1 MEETRRTTTTTL
13 LITKPADLILLEAAY
28 QLLRYELPDDLRW
41 KLKSAKNS
49 SEMWARMQNSL
60 QAQIDAPYRI
70 FTHDQL
76 DGGSHHKW
84 VIYVLAPRH
93 APHQPITLPLWSDT
107 PLPYRSIACTDLAFH
122 MVIKLLQ
129 VARMHGNQAGRFTGQ
144 GRCYVHAKCNDT
156 VSRSSGPKRSDTVFH
171 ICVQLDLHE
180 NILTQENDQIRQFKV
195 ETQAK
200 LFQRCKTDEY
210 LSPREAYFSKRV
222 ALDSAVYFLQMKPD
236 ELKRVQEEKGY
247 FYKIRTRSGKKTTLH
262 YHDLNHIDE
271 STGKIL
277 FDFIQDFCQFLAQFG
292 IESQSQMR
300 EFSEYTPPKELELRL
315 KNAPLQ
321 PVYVFDHRKKRT
333 HAMLDYLQLF
343 QHMQPDVRFLGVE
356 DLSQVQQPVLVLQ
369 DYQQKDF
376 LDKGIFAGEADPY
389 KELYCD
395 YPTLPKQVLNVNG
408 LEAKELDSDAY
419 LSYPLLEMSKSQHKL
434 DTSLMQLALKALVY
448 AEKPVAGCFPFLP
461 EDLMY
466 ICKQR
471 NVAGLAVPFETMM
484 YVEGGHLCFLDLR
497 DPEQR
502 MQAQKRC
509 LRLGVDWFE
518 RLEQMIVKY
527 KREEKPEDERA
538 LPNYHIIVGPDLFL
552 EIEQCKER
560 VLYDYDEIVRRQE
573 EIKTVLPVEMFK
585 LLPHYNRV
593 KNDAHLSLE
602 VLHQRG
608 LLPLKKEPKTQK
620 EAASL
625 HFYTQLKKY
634 DAYLDEIQLEY
645 PLLSFLELT
654 DDERPFIAMIRY
666 ILEIKANKHGKYTNH
681 QFIGYYQKRGW
692 FQSDKGKD
700 VHMYQGIWYDNEH
713 RYMVGATEGMKYQQP
728 RAHLIRRFDVYQ
740 GEEQFDIQLFLRM
753 LSVQFVR
760 LKQYTVYPYP
770 FHLLDL
776 YVENILRFG
785 EKQGSME
792 KVAVAAIPEKDK

>member
-13 LITKPADLILLEAAY
+13 LITKPADLTLLEAAY

-41 KLKSAKNS
+41 RFKHAKNP

-60 QAQIDAPYRI
+60 QAQINAPYRV
-70 FTHDQL
+70 FTHDQM
-76 DGGSHHKW
+76 DGGPYHKW
-84 VIYVLAPRH
+84 VVYVLASRH
-93 APHQPITLPLWSDT
+93 TPPQPITLPLWSDA
-107 PLPYRSIACTDLAFH
+107 PLPYRPIACTNLAFH

-144 GRCYVHAKCNDT
+144 GRCYVHAKCNNP
-156 VSRSSGPKRSDTVFH
+156 VSH

-180 NILTQENDQIRQFKV
+180 SILTQENDQIRHFKV
-195 ETQAK
+195 EAQAR
-200 LFQRCKTDEY
+200 LFQRWKADEY

-222 ALDSAVYFLQMKPD
+222 APDSAVYFLQMKPD
-236 ELKRVQEEKGY
+236 ELKRVQEEKGW
-247 FYKIRTRSGKKTTLH
+247 FYKIGTRPGQKTTLH

-271 STGKIL
+271 SIGKIL
-277 FDFIQDFCQFLAQFG
+277 SDFIRDFRQFLAQFG

-300 EFSEYTPPKELELRL
+300 MFSEYTPPKEHELCL

-321 PVYVFDHRKKRT
+321 PVYVFDHRKKHTRPL
-333 HAMLDYLQLF
+333 LDYLQLF
-343 QHMQPDVRFLGVE
+343 QCMQPDVLFLSV
-356 DLSQVQQPVLVLQ
+356 DVLSQLQQPVLVLQ

-376 LDKGIFAGEADPY
+376 LDKGIFAGETDPY
-389 KELYCD
+389 KDLYRE

-408 LEAKELDSDAY
+408 LEAKDLDRDAY
-419 LSYPLLEMSKSQHKL
+419 LSYPLPEKITFRHKL

-448 AEKPVAGCFPFLP
+448 AKKSVAGCFPFLP
-461 EDLMY
+461 ENLIY

-484 YVEGGHLCFLDLR
+484 YVEYGHLCFLDLR

-502 MQAQKRC
+502 MHAQERC
-509 LRLGVDWFE
+509 LRLGVNWFE
-518 RLEQMIVKY
+518 RSEHMIAKY
-527 KREEKPEDERA
+527 KRDEKPEDQRA
-538 LPNYHIIVGPDLFL
+538 LPSYHVIVGPNLFL
-552 EIEQCKER
+552 EIENCKER
-560 VLYDYDEIVRRQE
+560 VLYNYDEIVRRQD
-573 EIKTVLPVEMFK
+573 EIKTVFPVEMFK
-585 LLPHYNRV
+585 LLPHYNTV
-593 KNDAHLSLE
+593 KNDDHLSLE
-602 VLHQRG
+602 ELHQRG
-608 LLPLKKEPKTQK
+608 LLQTRKEPKTQK

-625 HFYTQLKKY
+625 HFYARLKKY

-666 ILEIKANKHGKYTNH
+666 ILEIQANKHGKYTNH
-681 QFIGYYQKRGW
+681 QLIGYYQKRGW

-700 VHMYQGIWYDNEH
+700 VHMYQGIWYDDEH
-713 RYMVGATEGMKYQQP
+713 CYMVGATDGMKYQQP

-740 GEEQFDIQLFLRM
+740 GEEHFDIQPLLRM

-760 LKQYTVYPYP
+760 LRQYTVYPYP
-770 FHLLDL
+770 FHLIDL
-776 YVENILRFG
+776 YVENILLFG
-785 EKQGSME
+785 EKQRSE
-792 KVAVAAIPEKDK
+792 KKAIAVKAENE